1 MFLFWIAVAI
11 LYGIGEELWLS
22 YDAHKHKNDYQI
34 HLSPWTQEW
43 VDNNM
48 ERLRREDKLK

>member
-22 YDAHKHKNDYQI
+22 YDARKNPPPPFTEGTQQVLRQI
-34 HLSPWTQEW
+34 EQRERERR
-43 VDNNM
+43 NNY
-48 ERLRREDKLK
+48 RR